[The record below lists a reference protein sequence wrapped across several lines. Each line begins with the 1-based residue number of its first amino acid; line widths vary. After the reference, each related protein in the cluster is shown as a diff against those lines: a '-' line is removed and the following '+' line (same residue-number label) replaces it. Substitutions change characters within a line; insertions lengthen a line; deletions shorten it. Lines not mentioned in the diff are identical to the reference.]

1 MKSDTGETVMAA
13 ERAPGFHVRP
23 GCAVDASAYEQF
35 TGRWSRL
42 FVPLVLEAA
51 DIQPGDQVLDMCTGT
66 GEAAIA
72 IAPAIG
78 PSGCLIGVD
87 IAPPM
92 LESARGR
99 LNEPTFLPVA
109 ADGQALPFPDRC
121 FDAVVCQ
128 LGLQFFPNPGLGLKE
143 FRRVLRDGGR
153 AGICVISS
161 PDRAPMWGIL
171 ADLLG
176 RLLPEQQQTVRLSFS
191 LRDPARLE
199 TLLIDA
205 GFQEVRIERQTR
217 EDSYGSFDEYWDS
230 IEAGIGSIPQTY
242 LMLPDA
248 ARLAVR
254 QEVRAKLAEFEVD
267 GWLRMSL
274 EMLIGSGVA

>member
-1 MKSDTGETVMAA
+1 MAI

-23 GCAVDASAYEQF
+23 GRAVDASAYEQF

-51 DIQPGDQVLDMCTGT
+51 NVQPGDRVLDVCTGT
-66 GEAAIA
+66 GEAAVA
-72 IAPAIG
+72 IAPAIRA
-78 PSGCLIGVD
+78 SGCLIGVD
-87 IAPPM
+87 IAPAM
-92 LESARGR
+92 LESARAR

-109 ADGQALPFPDRC
+109 ADGQALPFQDRC

-128 LGLQFFPNPGLGLKE
+128 LGLQFFPKPDIGLKE

-153 AGICVISS
+153 AGICVISG

-171 ADLLG
+171 ADLLSG
-176 RLLPEQQQTVRLSFS
+176 LLPDQQQTVHLSFS
-191 LRDPARLE
+191 LRDPTRLE
-199 TLLIDA
+199 RLLIDA
-205 GFQEVRIERQTR
+205 GFQEVRVERQTR
-217 EDSYGSFDEYWDS
+217 DDSYDSFDEYWHP

-242 LMLPDA
+242 LMLSDA
-248 ARLAVR
+248 ARLSVR
-254 QEVRAKLAEFEVD
+254 QEVRRRLAEFEAD
-267 GWLRMSL
+267 GRLCMSL

>member
-1 MKSDTGETVMAA
+1 MTT

-23 GCAVDASAYEQF
+23 GHAVDASAYEQF

-42 FVPLVLEAA
+42 FVPLALEAA
-51 DIQPGDQVLDMCTGT
+51 CVRSGDQVLDVCTGT
-66 GEAAIA
+66 GEAAVA

-78 PSGCLIGVD
+78 ASGCLIGAD
-87 IAPPM
+87 IAPAM

-99 LNEPTFLPVA
+99 LNEPIFLPVA

-128 LGLQFFPNPGLGLKE
+128 LGLQFFSNPDLGLKE

-171 ADLLG
+171 ADILG
-176 RLLPEQQQTVRLSFS
+176 HLLPNQQQTVHLSFS
-191 LRDPARLE
+191 LRDPAQLE
-199 TLLIDA
+199 GLLVDA
-205 GFQEVRIERQTR
+205 GFQEVRVERQTR
-217 EDSYGSFDEYWDS
+217 EDSYAQLEQYRRGQHREVIVLMRLDTRVFKFRS
-230 IEAGIGSIPQTY
+230 I
-242 LMLPDA
+242 
-248 ARLAVR
+248 V
-254 QEVRAKLAEFEVD
+254 
-267 GWLRMSL
+267 
-274 EMLIGSGVA
+274 

>member
-1 MKSDTGETVMAA
+1 MTT
-13 ERAPGFHVRP
+13 ERPPGFHVRP
-23 GCAVDASAYEQF
+23 DGAVDASAYDQF

-51 DIQPGDQVLDMCTGT
+51 DVQPGDQVLDVCTGT
-66 GEAAIA
+66 GEAAVA

-78 PSGCLIGVD
+78 ESGCLIGVD
-87 IAPPM
+87 IARAM

-99 LNEPTFLPVA
+99 LNEPTFLPVT

-121 FDAVVCQ
+121 FDAAVCQ

-161 PDRAPMWGIL
+161 PDGAPVWGIL
-171 ADLLG
+171 AGLLG
-176 RLLPEQQQTVRLSFS
+176 RLLPDQQQTVHVAFS

-199 TLLIDA
+199 SLMIDA
-205 GFQEVRIERQTR
+205 GFQQVRVERQTR
-217 EDSYGSFDEYWDS
+217 EDSYGSFDEYWDP

-248 ARLAVR
+248 ARVAVR
-254 QEVRAKLAEFEVD
+254 REVRSKLAEFEAD
-267 GWLRMSL
+267 GQLRMSL

>member
-1 MKSDTGETVMAA
+1 MTT

-51 DIQPGDQVLDMCTGT
+51 DVQPGDQVLDVCTGT
-66 GEAAIA
+66 GEAAFA

-78 PSGCLIGVD
+78 ASGCLIGVD
-87 IAPPM
+87 IAPAM

-143 FRRVLRDGGR
+143 FRRVLSDGGR

-176 RLLPEQQQTVRLSFS
+176 RLLPDQQQTVHLSFS

-199 TLLIDA
+199 SLLIDA
-205 GFQEVRIERQTR
+205 GFQEVRVERQTR
-217 EDSYGSFDEYWDS
+217 EDSYGSFDEYWDP

-248 ARLAVR
+248 ARVAVR
-254 QEVRAKLAEFEVD
+254 REVRSKLAEFEAD
-267 GWLRMSL
+267 GRLRMTL